1 MGLTKQK
8 LTSDR
13 RQKSNAFVL
22 RPAISISCHRLPAVQ
37 SWSFAWASALTST
50 RVRLDRQKSTHCSPS
65 ASKISA
71 VSCYQ
76 VAGRCRALSTI
87 QGASEPDDAI
97 ELGQICCWVAICPL
111 QSRTEKTS
119 TIDVALSI
127 AETSWER
134 NVQTFKPASY
144 WAI

>member
-1 MGLTKQK
+1 MVFMGVFLVGMQK
-8 LTSDR
+8 TSG
-13 RQKSNAFVL
+13 SNAL
-22 RPAISISCHRLPAVQ
+22 KK
-37 SWSFAWASALTST
+37 ALTINRYPFGRT
-50 RVRLDRQKSTHCSPS
+50 VRFRPEAGVDKRPLPTHCSPS

-119 TIDVALSI
+119 TIDVALSL